1 MALFKYYAGAMV
13 PDPFTFNQ
21 ASGQYSANPTSAGRL
36 GIMDQD
42 LAYALDQK
50 GYSMAMMTAQY
61 SGDFDPGKVIVQA
74 GSLSP
79 QIVSDLMDLGV
90 KNFYFD
96 EPGNPNHDTIDAV
109 NNLLPVIHG
118 KNGYVWVGDCIECPT
133 HTPHWGLLQNV
144 DYVLC
149 DNYDALCSISD
160 VCLQEVTTSNSTA
173 IQNIY
178 NEFKRQLGQ
187 KFVGAFVCSDLTIW
201 GYLNTVFNCLAAN
214 VGSPWVFFYSNNS
227 SQDSNIDHLSNVAW
241 SDYHWLLQKI
251 REYQQQFVAL
261 AGVNWAPDGSNGY
274 STVGSADYPIT
285 QLTPNPDGSYADP
298 TGKIVTVAQ
307 FWAAQQTGSYTGV
320 WQ

>member
-1 MALFKYYAGAMV
+1 M
-13 PDPFTFNQ
+13 
-21 ASGQYSANPTSAGRL
+21 RH
-36 GIMDQD
+36 
-42 LAYALDQK
+42 
-50 GYSMAMMTAQY
+50 
-61 SGDFDPGKVIVQA
+61 
-74 GSLSP
+74 
-79 QIVSDLMDLGV
+79 
-90 KNFYFD
+90 FYFD
-96 EPGNPNHDTIDAV
+96 EPGNPGHDSIDVV
-109 NNLLPVIHG
+109 NTLLPVIHG
-118 KNGYVWVGDCIECPT
+118 GGGYVWVGDCIECPI

-149 DNYDALCSISD
+149 DNYDSLCSISD
-160 VCLQEVTTSNSTA
+160 LCLQEVTTSNSTA

-201 GYLNTVFNCLAAN
+201 GYLNTVFNWLAAN
-214 VGSPWVFFYSNNS
+214 VGSPWVFFYSNSS

-285 QLTPNPDGSYADP
+285 QLTPNPDGTYTDP
-298 TGKIVTVAQ
+298 TGKIVTATQ
-307 FWAAQQTGSYTGV
+307 FWAAQQTGSYNDV